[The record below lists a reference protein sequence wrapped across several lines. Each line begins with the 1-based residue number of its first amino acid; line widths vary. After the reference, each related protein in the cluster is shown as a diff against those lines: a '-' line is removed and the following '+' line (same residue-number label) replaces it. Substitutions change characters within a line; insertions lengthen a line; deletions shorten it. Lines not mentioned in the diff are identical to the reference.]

1 VDCLKKI
8 VRLKRANQ
16 ALIPIHTDA
25 PEKFAELF
33 SDEWSV
39 ILLNDGES
47 VSRRQSADSIFPE
60 LARRH

>member
-16 ALIPIHTDA
+16 TLIPIHTDA

-47 VSRRQSADSIFPE
+47 VARRQSADSIFPE